1 MLAAVFDS
9 LRALAEIV
17 PRLDLAPDDR
27 RYLAGALAKILDFGP
42 DRLAADGAAFRALYK
57 PVSILPPDQ
66 YLALVL
72 QATEGCSW
80 NRCTFCGLYRDR
92 PFRIHSPASF
102 REHCHRV
109 QDFYGEGLSLRR
121 GIFLADANALIIPQ
135 ARLRALLDVAQEIF
149 GQHGQPRPIFSFVSA
164 FDVLRKSPDD
174 WAELRGLGLERAYI
188 GLETGDDALLRFL
201 NKPGTVQDAIEA
213 VRALRAGG
221 VAVGVIA
228 MAGIGGDRFAADH
241 VAHTLD
247 AIRAMELGPGDLV
260 YLSEYVPAP
269 GTEYPA
275 QIAAAGIRPLDA
287 AEVAAQLRT
296 LQVALRS
303 ELPGVKIT
311 PYHVDGFAL

>member
-1 MLAAVFDS
+1 
-9 LRALAEIV
+9 
-17 PRLDLAPDDR
+17 
-27 RYLAGALAKILDFGP
+27 
-42 DRLAADGAAFRALYK
+42 
-57 PVSILPPDQ
+57 
-66 YLALVL
+66 
-72 QATEGCSW
+72 
-80 NRCTFCGLYRDR
+80 
-92 PFRIHSPASF
+92 
-102 REHCHRV
+102 
-109 QDFYGEGLSLRR
+109 
-121 GIFLADANALIIPQ
+121 
-135 ARLRALLDVAQEIF
+135 
-149 GQHGQPRPIFSFVSA
+149 
-164 FDVLRKSPDD
+164 
-174 WAELRGLGLERAYI
+174 
-188 GLETGDDALLRFL
+188 
-201 NKPGTVQDAIEA
+201 
-213 VRALRAGG
+213 
-221 VAVGVIA
+221 VIA